1 MKYLPFTLVV
11 TIGAILSLGVTSARA
26 LPEAVN
32 PMNVNEIDP
41 SSTTA
46 PQDYNQA
53 AALTTEAATIS
64 NRWGYGI
71 EKTNNM
77 NQSASSISIIRE
89 DDCRKLDPG
98 ELLSNPG
105 SFFRECPSVER
116 NQTPEL
122 GEKIEYFQ
130 VPKLD
135 SGIKLQVTQF

>member
-1 MKYLPFTLVV
+1 MIKIMKYLPLALFF
-11 TIGAILSLGVTSARA
+11 TIGTITLPATVSSANA
-26 LPEAVN
+26 DQIKPL
-32 PMNVNEIDP
+32 
-41 SSTTA
+41 STTTT
-46 PQDYNQA
+46 PQYNQA
-53 AALTTEAATIS
+53 ATLTTEAATIG

-71 EKTNNM
+71 EKTNNI

-98 ELLSNPG
+98 ELLKDPG
-105 SFFRECPSVER
+105 SFFRECPIIEK

>member
-1 MKYLPFTLVV
+1 MIKIMKYLPLALFF
-11 TIGAILSLGVTSARA
+11 TIGTIT
-26 LPEAVN
+26 LPAAAN
-32 PMNVNEIDP
+32 PVAADQGNP
-41 SSTTA
+41 LSTTTT
-46 PQDYNQA
+46 QNYNQA
-53 AALTTEAATIS
+53 ANLTTQSATIG

-71 EKTNNM
+71 EKTNNI

-98 ELLSNPG
+98 ELLKDPG
-105 SFFRECPSVER
+105 SFFRECPVVER

-135 SGIKLQVTQF
+135 SGIQLQLTQF